1 MMGVKHWVSKSL
13 LWVAISFSSMTM
25 AADMTSYRG
34 MGTAK
39 HDFPTFKVLQA
50 GGFIAK
56 KPEVSRYDYNDVF
69 SIKKPLKF
77 MGQNVVAVSD
87 EYMSQYVGCC
97 VSEGWGAVLG
107 KTADL
112 AALQQFAKKN
122 QCTLQARDKE
132 TTDYYDRSLKKRP
145 QAEYY
150 ELSCR
155 ERDLAQY

>member
-1 MMGVKHWVSKSL
+1 MKVKHWGSKSL
-13 LWVAISFSSMTM
+13 LWLTISFSSMTM
-25 AADMTSYRG
+25 AADTATYRG

-39 HDFPTFKVLQA
+39 QDFPTFKTLQA

-56 KPEVSRYDYNDVF
+56 KPEVSRYDNNDVF

-77 MGQNVVAVSD
+77 MGQSVVAVSD
-87 EYMSQYVGCC
+87 EYMSEYVGCC
-97 VSEGWGAVLG
+97 VSEGWGAVFS

-122 QCTLQARDKE
+122 ECTLAARAKDE
-132 TTDYYDRSLKKRP
+132 TDYYSHSLKRRP

>member
-1 MMGVKHWVSKSL
+1 MSVKHGVSKSL
-13 LWVAISFSSMTM
+13 LWVAICFSSMTM

-34 MGTAK
+34 MGTTK
-39 HDFPTFKVLQA
+39 QDFPTFKVLQA
-50 GGFIAK
+50 NGFIAK

-69 SIKKPLKF
+69 RIKKPLKF
-77 MGQNVVAVSD
+77 MGQSVVAVSD

-97 VSEGWGAVLG
+97 VSEGWGAILS

-122 QCTLQARDKE
+122 QCTLGLIANDN
-132 TTDYYDRSLKKRP
+132 TDYYSHILKRRP

>member
-1 MMGVKHWVSKSL
+1 MKVKHWGSKSL
-13 LWVAISFSSMTM
+13 LWLIIGFSSMTM
-25 AADMTSYRG
+25 AADMATYRG

-39 HDFPTFKVLQA
+39 QDFPTFKTLQA

-77 MGQNVVAVSD
+77 MGQSVVAVSD
-87 EYMSQYVGCC
+87 EYMSEYVGCC
-97 VSEGWGAVLG
+97 VSEGWGAVLS

-112 AALQQFAKKN
+112 DALQQFAKKN
-122 QCTLQARDKE
+122 ECTLAARAKDE
-132 TTDYYDRSLKKRP
+132 TDYYSHSLKRRP

-155 ERDLAQY
+155 ERDLTAY

>member
-1 MMGVKHWVSKSL
+1 MSVKHWVSKSL

-39 HDFPTFKVLQA
+39 QDFPTFKVLQA

-69 SIKKPLKF
+69 RIKKPLKF
-77 MGQNVVAVSD
+77 MGQSVVAVSD

-97 VSEGWGAVLG
+97 VSEGWGAVLS

-122 QCTLQARDKE
+122 QCSLGLIANDN
-132 TTDYYDRSLKKRP
+132 TDYYTYILKRRP

>member
-1 MMGVKHWVSKSL
+1 MTVKHWVSKSL
-13 LWVAISFSSMTM
+13 LWVAIGFSSMAM
-25 AADMTSYRG
+25 AEEMSTYRG

-39 HDFPTFKVLQA
+39 QDFPTFKALKA

-56 KPEVSRYDYNDVF
+56 KPEISRYDYNDVF

-77 MGQNVVAVSD
+77 MGQSVVAVSD
-87 EYMSQYVGCC
+87 EYMSEYVGCC
-97 VSEGWGAVLG
+97 VSEGWGAVLS

-112 AALQQFAKKN
+112 AALQQFAKKH
-122 QCTLQARDKE
+122 QCSLQARDKE
-132 TTDYYDRSLKKRP
+132 TTDYYDHSLKSRP

-155 ERDLAQY
+155 ERDLAQD

>member
-1 MMGVKHWVSKSL
+1 MKVKNWGSKSL
-13 LWVAISFSSMTM
+13 LWLIIGFSSMTM
-25 AADMTSYRG
+25 AADIATYRG

-39 HDFPTFKVLQA
+39 QDFPTFKTLQA

-77 MGQNVVAVSD
+77 MGQSVVAVSD
-87 EYMSQYVGCC
+87 EYMSEYVGCC
-97 VSEGWGAVLG
+97 VSEGWGAVLS

-112 AALQQFAKKN
+112 DALQQFAKKN
-122 QCTLQARDKE
+122 QCTLAARAKDE
-132 TTDYYDRSLKKRP
+132 TDYYSHSLKRRP

-155 ERDLAQY
+155 ERDLTAY

>member
-1 MMGVKHWVSKSL
+1 MGVKHWVSKSL

-39 HDFPTFKVLQA
+39 QDFPTFKVLQA

-69 SIKKPLKF
+69 RIKKPLKF

-97 VSEGWGAVLG
+97 VSEGWGAVLS
-107 KTADL
+107 KAADL
-112 AALQQFAKKN
+112 AALRQFAKKN
-122 QCTLQARDKE
+122 QCTLGAIANDN
-132 TTDYYDRSLKKRP
+132 TDYYSHILKRRP

>member
-1 MMGVKHWVSKSL
+1 MKVKNWGSKSL
-13 LWVAISFSSMTM
+13 LWLTIGFSSMTM
-25 AADMTSYRG
+25 AADMATYRG

-39 HDFPTFKVLQA
+39 QDFPTFKTLQA

-77 MGQNVVAVSD
+77 MGQSVVAVSD
-87 EYMSQYVGCC
+87 EYMSEYVGCC
-97 VSEGWGAVLG
+97 VSEGWGAVLS

-112 AALQQFAKKN
+112 DALQQFAKKN
-122 QCTLQARDKE
+122 QCTLAARAKDE
-132 TTDYYDRSLKKRP
+132 TDYYSHSLKRRP

-155 ERDLAQY
+155 ERDLTAY

>member
-1 MMGVKHWVSKSL
+1 MKVKHWGSKSL
-13 LWVAISFSSMTM
+13 LWLIIGFSSMTM
-25 AADMTSYRG
+25 AADMVTYRG

-39 HDFPTFKVLQA
+39 QDFPTFKTLQA

-77 MGQNVVAVSD
+77 MGQSVVAVSD
-87 EYMSQYVGCC
+87 EYMSEYVGCC
-97 VSEGWGAVLG
+97 VSEGWGAVLS

-122 QCTLQARDKE
+122 QCTIVARAKDE
-132 TTDYYDRSLKKRP
+132 TDYYSHSLKRRP

>member
-1 MMGVKHWVSKSL
+1 MKVKNWGSKSL
-13 LWVAISFSSMTM
+13 LWLIIGFSSMTM
-25 AADMTSYRG
+25 AADIATYRG

-39 HDFPTFKVLQA
+39 QDFPTFKTLQA

-77 MGQNVVAVSD
+77 MGQSVVAVSD
-87 EYMSQYVGCC
+87 EYMSEYVGCC
-97 VSEGWGAVLG
+97 VSEGWGAVLS
-107 KTADL
+107 KTSDL

-122 QCTLQARDKE
+122 QCTLAARAKDE
-132 TTDYYDRSLKKRP
+132 TDYYSHSLKRRP

-155 ERDLAQY
+155 ERDLTAY

>member
-1 MMGVKHWVSKSL
+1 MGVKYWVSKSL

-39 HDFPTFKVLQA
+39 QDFPTFKVLQA

-56 KPEVSRYDYNDVF
+56 KPEVFRYDYNDVF
-69 SIKKPLKF
+69 RIKKPLKF

-87 EYMSQYVGCC
+87 EYMSQYIGCC
-97 VSEGWGAVLG
+97 VSEGWGAVLS

-112 AALQQFAKKN
+112 GALQQFAKKN
-122 QCTLQARDKE
+122 QCSLGVIANDN
-132 TTDYYDRSLKKRP
+132 TDYYSHILKRRP